1 MRPESLIVA
10 LLLPALF
17 AAGGAGTFRVGS
29 SLVLVNVS
37 VLDSRDRPVTSLS
50 QEHFRVLDNG
60 REQPI
65 RFFAHEEAPVSLAI
79 ILDSSGSMEAK
90 WNRARNMLA
99 RLCENLA
106 PQDEIFLVTVQRRAK
121 LLVDYT
127 SDCGT
132 MESQLVTAQ
141 PRGMTALLDA
151 IPMAV
156 EHLRHASNPRR
167 AILIV
172 SDGGDNA
179 SRARLTDV
187 RRQAREANAQVYAA
201 TLRLQAESGH
211 DLYPDEFRG
220 PALLSEIAGM
230 TGGRAFTIDDGRPI
244 GDAAAALAR
253 EIHDQYVIGYRNPDS
268 ANDGKHHRIAVK
280 VQGSAG
286 VPRLSLFY
294 RTGYQAPLE

>member
-1 MRPESLIVA
+1 MRARDLIVA
-10 LLLPALF
+10 VWLPALF

-65 RFFAHEEAPVSLAI
+65 RFFAHEDAPVSLGI
-79 ILDSSGSMEAK
+79 ILDSSGSMETK
-90 WNRARNMLA
+90 WSRARNMLA

-106 PQDEIFLVTVQRRAK
+106 PQDEMFLVTVQRRAE

-127 SDCGT
+127 NDCGA
-132 MESQLVTAQ
+132 MQNQLVTAQ

-151 IPMAV
+151 IPLAV
-156 EHLRHASNPRR
+156 KHLRHASNPRR

-179 SRARLTDV
+179 SRTRLADV
-187 RRQAREANAQVYAA
+187 RRQAREADAQVYAA
-201 TLRLQAESGH
+201 TLGLQAES
-211 DLYPDEFRG
+211 DKTLYADQLRG

-230 TGGRAFTIDDGRPI
+230 TGGRAFAIDDGRPI
-244 GDAAAALAR
+244 GDAAAAVAR
-253 EIHDQYVIGYRNPDS
+253 EIHDQYVIGYQNPDS
-268 ANDGKHHRIAVK
+268 ATDGKHHRIAVK
-280 VQGSAG
+280 VQRTAG
-286 VPRLSLFY
+286 LPRLSLFY

>member
-1 MRPESLIVA
+1 MRAGCLIVG

-17 AAGGAGTFRVGS
+17 ADGAGTFRVES

-65 RFFAHEEAPVSLAI
+65 RFFAHEDAPVSLAI

-90 WNRARNMLA
+90 WHRARNMLA
-99 RLCENLA
+99 RFCENLA
-106 PQDEIFLVTVQRRAK
+106 PRDELFLVTVQRRAR

-127 SDCGT
+127 NDCGA
-132 MESQLVTAQ
+132 MQNQLATAQ
-141 PRGMTALLDA
+141 PNGLTALLDA
-151 IPMAV
+151 IPLAA
-156 EHLRHASNPRR
+156 EHLRHAGNPRR

-172 SDGGDNA
+172 SDGGENA
-179 SRARLTDV
+179 SRVRLADV

-201 TLRLQAESGH
+201 TLGLQPEFDRDAYSGE
-211 DLYPDEFRG
+211 LRS
-220 PALLSEIAGM
+220 PALLSDIAAI
-230 TGGRAFTIDDGRPI
+230 TGGRAFAIDDGRPI

-268 ANDGKHHRIAVK
+268 TADGKHHRIAVK
-280 VQGSAG
+280 VQRTPG